1 MITLLYLL
9 AGALFIVGLRGLGSP
24 RTARR
29 GNQIAAAGMVLATL
43 ITVYYI
49 YDLARDDSGL
59 DVLWWVI
66 IVGLVIGGGV
76 GALLALRV
84 QMTSMPE
91 LVAAFN
97 GFGGGASALVAFAAI
112 VATDTVV
119 ATDIAYATETEITVA
134 LSIAIGVVTFSGS
147 FVAYGK
153 LQGLITG
160 KPVALPGG
168 PFFNLMLVI
177 LMSAASAWAVIA
189 NEPLGYWIL
198 AAIALVLGVTGVI
211 PIGGA
216 DMPVVISLLNSLSG
230 VAASMA
236 GFVIGNQGLIIAGAL
251 VGAAGFILT
260 VQMSEAM
267 NRSLANVLFAGFG
280 TEGAGPIDAGDKP
293 VNSATPEDVA
303 ISLNYAQNV
312 LVVPGYGL
320 AVAQAQHAVRELATT
335 LEERDINVEYAIHP
349 VAGRMPGH
357 MNVLLAE
364 ADVPYD
370 VLLDLDHS
378 NPKFPNTD
386 VVLVVG
392 ANDVVNPSA
401 RDDSGSPIYGMPILE
416 VDRAATTVVIKR
428 SLSPGF
434 AGIDNPL
441 FYMPSTMM
449 LFSDAEERDRE
460 HQRSNP
466 RPLTWNSAK
475 SSIDVAWCGTTRVT
489 PWMPMSWTACST
501 GRRGPRAPASRK
513 VSPSSRSPTPT
524 PGARSPVWRTKTSTW
539 KTASIPGY
547 RRHPSTW

>member
-1 MITLLYLL
+1 VIALTYLL
-9 AGALFIVGLRGLGSP
+9 AGALFIIGLRGLGSP

-29 GNQIAAAGMVLATL
+29 GNQIAAVGMAVA
-43 ITVYYI
+43 IGVTVVWVT
-49 YDLARDDSGL
+49 DQPLSA
-59 DVLWWVI
+59 LWWVV
-66 IVGLVIGGGV
+66 IVGGLIGSAI
-76 GALLALRV
+76 GAVLALKV
-84 QMTSMPE
+84 QMTAMPE

-97 GFGGGASALVAFAAI
+97 GFGGGASALVAFAEI
-112 VATDTVV
+112 VAVGTVV
-119 ATDIAYATETEITVA
+119 AADVKYATQTEVTVA

-147 FVAYGK
+147 FVAFGK
-153 LQGLITG
+153 LKGIVTG
-160 KPVALPGG
+160 RPVALPGG
-168 PFFNLMLVI
+168 PYFNLVLAIV
-177 LMSAASAWAVIA
+177 STASAVWAVA
-189 NEPLGYWIL
+189 FNEPLGYWIL
-198 AAIALVLGVTGVI
+198 AVVAFVLGITGVM

-303 ISLNYAQNV
+303 ISLAYAQKV
-312 LVVPGYGL
+312 IVVPGYGL
-320 AVAQAQHAVRELATT
+320 AVAQAQHAVRELAVA
-335 LEERDINVEYAIHP
+335 LEEREVTVEYAIHP

-370 VLLDLDHS
+370 VLLDLDQS
-378 NPKFPNTD
+378 NPRFPHTD
-386 VVLVVG
+386 VVLIVG

-401 RDDSGSPIYGMPILE
+401 RDDATSPIYGMPILE
-416 VDRAATTVVIKR
+416 VDLAATTVVIKR

-441 FYMPSTMM
+441 FYLPSTMM
-449 LFSDAEERDRE
+449 LFSDAK
-460 HQRSNP
+460 
-466 RPLTWNSAK
+466 SALEN
-475 SSIDVAWCGTTRVT
+475 IHEALLDL
-489 PWMPMSWTACST
+489 
-501 GRRGPRAPASRK
+501 
-513 VSPSSRSPTPT
+513 
-524 PGARSPVWRTKTSTW
+524 
-539 KTASIPGY
+539 
-547 RRHPSTW
+547 

>member
-1 MITLLYLL
+1 MMVLLYLF
-9 AGALFIVGLRGLGSP
+9 AGVLFILGLKGLGSP

-29 GNQIAAAGMVLATL
+29 GNQIAAAGMAVAILVTL
-43 ITVYYI
+43 FYI
-49 YDLARDDSGL
+49 RDLDPIHTGSGEA
-59 DVLWWVI
+59 VSWASILWWVI
-66 IVGLVIGGGV
+66 IVGALIGSAI
-76 GALLALRV
+76 GAVLALKV
-84 QMTSMPE
+84 KMTSMPE

-97 GFGGGASALVAFAAI
+97 GFGGGASALVAFAEI
-112 VATDTVV
+112 VAAGTIVGSN
-119 ATDIAYATETEITVA
+119 ASYATETEVTVA

-153 LQGLITG
+153 LQGTITG

-168 PFFNLMLVI
+168 PYFNLVVVL
-177 LMSAASAWAVIA
+177 LMTASAVWAVGFNQPA
-189 NEPLGYWIL
+189 GYWIL
-198 AAIALVLGVTGVI
+198 AALSFLLGITGVI

-230 VAASMA
+230 VAAAMA

-303 ISLNYAQNV
+303 ISLAYAQKV

-320 AVAQAQHAVRELATT
+320 AVAQAQHAVRDLANA
-335 LEERDINVEYAIHP
+335 LEEREVTVEYAIHP

-378 NPKFPNTD
+378 NPRFPDTD

-401 RDDSGSPIYGMPILE
+401 RDDASSPIYGMPILE
-416 VDRAATTVVIKR
+416 VDKAKTTVVIKR

-449 LFSDAEERDRE
+449 LFSDAK
-460 HQRSNP
+460 
-466 RPLTWNSAK
+466 SALEN
-475 SSIDVAWCGTTRVT
+475 IQEALEDL
-489 PWMPMSWTACST
+489 
-501 GRRGPRAPASRK
+501 
-513 VSPSSRSPTPT
+513 
-524 PGARSPVWRTKTSTW
+524 
-539 KTASIPGY
+539 
-547 RRHPSTW
+547 